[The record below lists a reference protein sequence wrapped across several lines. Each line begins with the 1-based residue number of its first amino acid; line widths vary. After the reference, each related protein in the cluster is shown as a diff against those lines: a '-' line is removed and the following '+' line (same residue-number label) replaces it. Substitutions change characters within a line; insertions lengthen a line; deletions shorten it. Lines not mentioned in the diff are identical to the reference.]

1 LINKLKISN
10 TKKVVIPPTYSL
22 EKISKNKI
30 KSTEKS
36 EVTSLL
42 TICRLEKRKGIL
54 PVLRCLSYLN
64 ANNLLKP
71 FKWNICGEGLQLEEL
86 KENIKK
92 LNLSDNVFLVG
103 KINSNLKQKF
113 LESSDVFVMP
123 SYKVNNSIEGF
134 GISYVEAAAYKIPSI
149 AGLDGGVT
157 DAVIDSKTGWCV
169 DPMNEENLANVL
181 KEAINNKNLR
191 QKYGLQ
197 AEKNFLKSFLGE
209 KVFRK
214 FMDAISI

>member
-1 LINKLKISN
+1 MTQIKPLSSMETPRFADVATFFRLPIIKDLNKLDYC
-10 TKKVVIPPTYSL
+10 V
-22 EKISKNKI
+22 
-30 KSTEKS
+30 
-36 EVTSLL
+36 
-42 TICRLEKRKGIL
+42 
-54 PVLRCLSYLN
+54 
-64 ANNLLKP
+64 
-71 FKWNICGEGLQLEEL
+71 
-86 KENIKK
+86 
-92 LNLSDNVFLVG
+92 
-103 KINSNLKQKF
+103 
-113 LESSDVFVMP
+113 
-123 SYKVNNSIEGF
+123 
-134 GISYVEAAAYKIPSI
+134 
-149 AGLDGGVT
+149 AGVPWDGGVT